1 MAVPRAAPNALFHSS
16 FSMTEEKL
24 EKACL
29 ALGSSSPEE
38 E

>member
-1 MAVPRAAPNALFHSS
+1 MAVPRAATNALFHSY
-16 FSMTEEKL
+16 FSMTEKKL